1 MQCHHFQAKRCQSCQ
16 WLAKPYP
23 QQLADKQQQLTALL
37 TAFQPEQ
44 MLAPVASAE
53 QGFRYKAK
61 MVVLGTLDDPILG
74 IVNAQGE
81 QVDLADCPLYPNSF
95 APVFALCK
103 DFIRRANL
111 TPYDI
116 ASRLGELKYILLSQS
131 LHSGRFMLRFVLRS
145 KNCLASVTKH
155 LPWLAQQLPELELC
169 SVNIQPAA
177 AAILEGPQEIV
188 LTAQTVLA
196 EQLNQVPLYLQPQSF
211 FQTQPVMA
219 ANLYQTA
226 ARWAAELQ
234 QQLGEFQQI
243 WDLFCG
249 VGGFGL
255 HLVKPGQTLVG
266 IEIAPAA
273 IASAKRS
280 AAELGLADVSFQA
293 LDASAFAN
301 AAAKAP
307 DLLVVNPPRRGLG
320 AALCQDIDRL
330 APDWLLYSS
339 CNAATL
345 AQDLAGLKHYKLIKV
360 QLFDM
365 FAHSSHYE
373 VLNLVQ
379 RVNVK
384 DTAQF
389 VS

>member
-1 MQCHHFQAKRCQSCQ
+1 MHCHHFQAKRCQSCQ
-16 WLAKPYP
+16 WLAKPYR
-23 QQLADKQQQLTALL
+23 QQLADKQLQLATLL
-37 TAFQPEQ
+37 ADFQPEQ

-61 MVVLGTLDDPILG
+61 MVVLGTVDEPILG
-74 IVNAQGE
+74 IVNAQDE
-81 QVDLADCPLYPNSF
+81 QVDLADCPLYPASF

-103 DFIRRANL
+103 AFIRRASL

-116 ASRLGELKYILLSQS
+116 SSRRGELKYILLSQS

-155 LPWLAQQLPELELC
+155 LPWLEQQLPELELC
-169 SVNIQPAA
+169 SVNLQPAA
-177 AAILEGPQEIV
+177 AAILEGPEEIV
-188 LTAQTVLA
+188 LTEQTVLA

-211 FQTQPVMA
+211 FQTQPVVA
-219 ANLYQTA
+219 ASLYLTA
-226 ARWAAELQ
+226 AQWADELQ
-234 QQLGEFQQI
+234 QHKQFSQI

-255 HLVKPGQTLVG
+255 HLVKPGQSLVG

-280 AAELGLADVSFQA
+280 AAELGLADVSFVA

-320 AALCQDIDRL
+320 AALCDDIERL
-330 APDWLLYSS
+330 APAWLIYSS
-339 CNAATL
+339 CNATSL
-345 AQDLAGLKHYKLIKV
+345 VQDLARLKQYKLRKV

-373 VLNLVQ
+373 VLTLVQ
-379 RVNVK
+379 RINAK
-384 DTAQF
+384 DTTQF
-389 VS
+389 VA